1 MSAGILPCFFM
12 SEERKIRKKSFYL
25 WLGIIAIIL
34 VLYFVNREWFDISFL
49 KRFVDDHKLLV
60 VTVYL
65 IILTFIGLTLIP
77 SSPFAMAGL
86 LLFPA
91 HETYIIN
98 MVGIAT
104 STAIVY
110 YFTRFLGLDKWIEMK
125 FPRQIEKIKK
135 ALSKKELPIIIGWSF
150 FPVVQTDIII
160 YVSSSLRISLLK
172 CVIGVLIGEGI
183 LNALYIF
190 SVDLFI
196 LA

>member
-1 MSAGILPCFFM
+1 MK
-12 SEERKIRKKSFYL
+12 EKRKIRKKSFYL
-25 WLGIIAIIL
+25 WLGLMAIIL
-34 VLYFVNREWFDISFL
+34 VLYFINKEWFDVSFL
-49 KRFVDDHKLLV
+49 RIFVDDHKFLV
-60 VTVYL
+60 ITVYL
-65 IILTFIGLTLIP
+65 IILTFIGLTLLP

-110 YFTRFLGLDKWIEMK
+110 YFTQFLGLDKWIEMK
-125 FPRQIEKIKK
+125 FPSQIEKIRK
-135 ALSKKELPIIIGWSF
+135 ALSNKELPIIIGWSF
-150 FPVVQTDIII
+150 FPVVPTDLII
-160 YVSSSLRISLLK
+160 YVSSSLRISFLK

-190 SVDLFI
+190 SVDFLL

>member
-1 MSAGILPCFFM
+1 MN
-12 SEERKIRKKSFYL
+12 EERKIRKKSFYL
-25 WLGIIAIIL
+25 WLGVIAIIL
-34 VLYFVNREWFDISFL
+34 VLYFVKKEWFDISFL

-60 VTVYL
+60 VAIYL
-65 IILTFIGLTLIP
+65 IILTFIGLTLLP

-91 HETYIIN
+91 YETYIIN

-150 FPVVQTDIII
+150 FPAVQTDIII
-160 YVSSSLRISLLK
+160 YVSSSLRISFLK

-190 SVDLFI
+190 SVNLFI
-196 LA
+196 LS